1 MYVFEDRKLSA
12 SIIHAGTGQLLR
24 KLRGAARVLRTGGP
38 SALLGETRTRVARVA
53 RGRAIGNQ
61 FARFAHYR
69 HTDGE
74 VIPLYAGY
82 RDYLKPLHVL
92 AHATAEGTARYVR
105 DNRQLHVDAS
115 GLGGA
120 ANFLTL
126 LGELGVTVAGKRI
139 LDVGCGDG
147 ALAFL
152 MSACGAEQ
160 VSGIELGEPLDHWNP
175 AHIKILVECVAA
187 LPYRAIVRRTDFEQ
201 RVNLSIMDVMRPT
214 TEAKFDLI
222 LSNSVLEH
230 VVDLRSGLAAMAE
243 LLNPHG
249 TMVHVFNPF
258 FSENGGHEWCILD
271 FPWGHVRLTRDE
283 ILEYLDTYRGWEKA
297 RAIAEFDSAFNEPKL
312 SLKEIDEIA
321 KNLGLRCDR
330 AMERRSFW
338 WKPDSDPE
346 RMLSQCR
353 RSYPNVMWADLASDV
368 VTRVWT
374 KE

>member
-1 MYVFEDRKLSA
+1 
-12 SIIHAGTGQLLR
+12 
-24 KLRGAARVLRTGGP
+24 VLKTGGP
-38 SALLGETRTRVARVA
+38 GALLSESRTRLARVA

-69 HTDGE
+69 HADGE
-74 VIPLYAGY
+74 IIPLYSGY

-92 AHATAEGTARYVR
+92 AHASVEGTARYVR

-120 ANFLTL
+120 ANFLRL
-126 LGELGVTVAGKRI
+126 LGELGVTVAGKRV

-175 AHIKILVECVAA
+175 EHIEILVESVAA
-187 LPYRAIVRRTDFEQ
+187 LPFSAIVRKTDFKQ
-201 RVNLSIMDVMRPT
+201 RVNLSIMDVMHPT
-214 TEAKFDLI
+214 TDGKFDLI
-222 LSNSVLEH
+222 LSHSVLEH
-230 VVDLRSGLAAMAE
+230 VVDLKSGLAAMTD

-283 ILEYLDTYRGWEKA
+283 IREYLDTYRGWEKA
-297 RAIAEFDSAFNEPKL
+297 RAIAEFDTAFNEPKL
-312 SLKEIDEIA
+312 SLNEIDGIA
-321 KNLGLRCDR
+321 VSLGLRCDR

-338 WKPDSDPE
+338 WKPDSSVE

-353 RSYPNVMWADLASDV
+353 RTYPNVMWADLTSDV